1 MYNIDSNG
9 RVGRYHVARDF
20 ARIRELGAV
29 QFFQPSDDGAMRAK
43 VGHQD
48 VGLLVASDQEIT
60 APAIRV
66 FRAPCIGV
74 EKFVTIALRVP
85 H

>member
-1 MYNIDSNG
+1 MCHIDSNG

-20 ARIRELGAV
+20 TRIGEFGVV

-60 APAIRV
+60 APAT
-66 FRAPCIGV
+66 PGYL
-74 EKFVTIALRVP
+74 ALTSFSGSP
-85 H
+85 SI